1 MKEMNKFRDLFH
13 RRSDDASTETGHEN
27 KASGNVFPKNA
38 SPDDVSQV
46 GGSPDMHFHLPDE
59 KEKRFIIGTLIGIT
73 AAGGLL
79 LLAAG
84 PGRLF
89 HHEEITVNPPAESEQ
104 MMMTL
109 PSPET
114 EESLPAS
121 ETEPP
126 ISDEDKEKLQN
137 EGADAVREK
146 IFGTPSPHKVG
157 LTLTL
162 SGITDAEKA
171 ASGMETADFLHDAG
185 IFLRDNGVTASRI
198 IAESRTETSI
208 PGSFGYEARLQGDE
222 KHLLDFVVLPDFP
235 GEYIFTLTTLPDVPE
250 PEPQSEEDA
259 ASAGNTQS
267 SADGNFVQA
276 GQSVPSRQPGQAA
289 QSGQPATGSDYD
301 ATDLSV
307 ESVPQ
312 KLLNYM
318 DSPYTF
324 QFKLYDYLYSKGR
337 RGKMTAS
344 VSDFS
349 VDGAK
354 KEATIH
360 LTLSDGG
367 SVTAVYSKDSNAWS
381 FS

>member
-1 MKEMNKFRDLFH
+1 MKERKKVTDFFR
-13 RRSDDASTETGHEN
+13 RKTDDHLTQTGQEDR
-27 KASGNVFPKNA
+27 FPDA
-38 SPDDVSQV
+38 EVRLS
-46 GGSPDMHFHLPDE
+46 DE
-59 KEKRFIIGTLIGIT
+59 KEKKFIIGTLIGIT
-73 AAGGLL
+73 AAGGVL

-84 PGRLF
+84 MRGSFRHDEVTL
-89 HHEEITVNPPAESEQ
+89 NPSSESEQ

-114 EESLPAS
+114 ETGHPTA
-121 ETEPP
+121 ETETEFFIPAA
-126 ISDEDKEKLQN
+126 EAEKLRA
-137 EGADAVREK
+137 EGEDTVREK
-146 IFGTPSPHKVG
+146 IFGSSSPHKVG

-171 ASGMETADFLHDAG
+171 QSGMETADFLHDAG
-185 IFLRDNGVTASRI
+185 IFLRDNGITASRI

-222 KHLLDFVVLPDFP
+222 KHLLEFVVLPDFP
-235 GEYIFTLTTLPDVPE
+235 GEYLFTLTTLPDVPE
-250 PEPQSEEDA
+250 PE
-259 ASAGNTQS
+259 TQS
-267 SADGNFVQA
+267 VTNVS
-276 GQSVPSRQPGQAA
+276 PSSTA
-289 QSGQPATGSDYD
+289 QPAADDSSARTGRTAQPAESSDYY

-312 KLLNYM
+312 KLLNYL

-324 QFKLYDYLYSKGR
+324 QFRLYDYLYSKGL

-349 VDGAK
+349 VDGTR

-367 SVTAVYSKDSNAWS
+367 SVTAVYSKDSNAYS

>member
-1 MKEMNKFRDLFH
+1 MKEMKKITDLF
-13 RRSDDASTETGHEN
+13 RRKTDSSLANLD
-27 KASGNVFPKNA
+27 P
-38 SPDDVSQV
+38 
-46 GGSPDMHFHLPDE
+46 E
-59 KEKRFIIGTLIGIT
+59 KELSEAEVRLSDENNRRFIQRTLIGIT
-73 AAGGLL
+73 AAGGV
-79 LLAAG
+79 LLAAAG
-84 PGRLF
+84 IHSVVRHDDVTPDL
-89 HHEEITVNPPAESEQ
+89 PAESEQ

-114 EESLPAS
+114 ETDHPDS
-121 ETEPP
+121 ETEAVFSIP
-126 ISDEDKEKLQN
+126 EEEVERLQK
-137 EGADAVREK
+137 EGADAIKEK
-146 IFGTPSPHKVG
+146 IFGSPSPHKVG

-171 ASGMETADFLHDAG
+171 ANGMETADFLHDAG

-198 IAESRTETSI
+198 ITESRTETSI
-208 PGSFGYEARLQGDE
+208 HGSFGYEARLQGDE

-235 GEYIFTLTTLPDVPE
+235 GEYLFTLTTLPNVPE
-250 PEPQSEEDA
+250 PETQSEDTA
-259 ASAGNTQS
+259 ASSGSTQS
-267 SADGNFVQA
+267 SAGGSIDQTGQEGQTAQA
-276 GQSVPSRQPGQAA
+276 T
-289 QSGQPATGSDYD
+289 QSGQSTQPAENSDYD

-312 KLLNYM
+312 KLLNYL

-324 QFKLYDYLYSKGR
+324 QFKLYDYLYSKGY

>member
-1 MKEMNKFRDLFH
+1 MKERKKITGFFRRKMND
-13 RRSDDASTETGHEN
+13 
-27 KASGNVFPKNA
+27 
-38 SPDDVSQV
+38 
-46 GGSPDMHFHLPDE
+46 
-59 KEKRFIIGTLIGIT
+59 RFIPADREGELSDTEVRLSDERDKEFIQRTLIGIT
-73 AAGGLL
+73 AAGGILL
-79 LLAAG
+79 LSAG
-84 PGRLF
+84 IHSATHQDEATPD
-89 HHEEITVNPPAESEQ
+89 PPVESEQ

-114 EESLPAS
+114 EKNLPAAETNFTIS
-121 ETEPP
+121 ESE
-126 ISDEDKEKLQN
+126 KEKLQK
-137 EGADAVREK
+137 EGADEIKEK
-146 IFGTPSPHKVG
+146 IFGSPSPHKVG

-235 GEYIFTLTTLPDVPE
+235 GEYLFTLTTLPDVPE
-250 PEPQSEEDA
+250 PETQSEENA
-259 ASAGNTQS
+259 ASSGAAQPSATGSYSQTSPSAQS
-267 SADGNFVQA
+267 T
-276 GQSVPSRQPGQAA
+276 
-289 QSGQPATGSDYD
+289 QSGQSGQSGQTAQPAEESDYD

-312 KLLNYM
+312 KLLNYL

-337 RGKMTAS
+337 RGKMSAS

-349 VDGAK
+349 VDGSK

>member
-1 MKEMNKFRDLFH
+1 MKDKKKITDLF
-13 RRSDDASTETGHEN
+13 RRKMFDRFMQDDPEDRLSEEEVRLSDERD
-27 KASGNVFPKNA
+27 KA
-38 SPDDVSQV
+38 
-46 GGSPDMHFHLPDE
+46 
-59 KEKRFIIGTLIGIT
+59 FILRTLIGIT

-89 HHEEITVNPPAESEQ
+89 HHEEITMNPPAESEQ

-114 EESLPAS
+114 EGSLPAV
-121 ETEPP
+121 ETEPS
-126 ISDEDKEKLQN
+126 ISDEDKEKLQK

-146 IFGTPSPHKVG
+146 IFGTPSPHEVG

-354 KEATIH
+354 KEATIY

>member
-1 MKEMNKFRDLFH
+1 MKEKKKFTDLFH
-13 RRSDDASTETGHEN
+13 RKMFDRFMQDDPEDRLSEEDVRLSDERD
-27 KASGNVFPKNA
+27 KA
-38 SPDDVSQV
+38 
-46 GGSPDMHFHLPDE
+46 
-59 KEKRFIIGTLIGIT
+59 FILRTLIGIA
-73 AAGGLL
+73 AAGGI
-79 LLAAG
+79 LLATAG
-84 PGRLF
+84 IHSALHRGEDIPD
-89 HHEEITVNPPAESEQ
+89 PSAEPER

-114 EESLPAS
+114 EQSLPAA
-121 ETEPP
+121 ETDRA
-126 ISDEDKEKLQN
+126 ISDEEKEKLQ
-137 EGADAVREK
+137 EQGEDAVRKK
-146 IFGTPSPHKVG
+146 IFGSPSPHKVG

-198 IAESRTETSI
+198 IAESRTETSV

-250 PEPQSEEDA
+250 PETQSETDT
-259 ASAGNTQS
+259 ASSGSTQVQTQVEAS
-267 SADGNFVQA
+267 TPQA
-276 GQSVPSRQPGQAA
+276 GQAA
-289 QSGQPATGSDYD
+289 ASEESDYD
-301 ATDLSV
+301 ATDLSI

-312 KLLNYM
+312 KLLNYL

-337 RGKMTAS
+337 RGKMSAS

-349 VDGAK
+349 VDGTK
-354 KEATIH
+354 KEATIRIS
-360 LTLSDGG
+360 LSDGD
-367 SVTAVYSKDSNAWS
+367 SVTAVYSKDSNRYS

>member
-1 MKEMNKFRDLFH
+1 MKEMKKITDLFH
-13 RRSDDASTETGHEN
+13 RKMDDRLIQADAEDGLSEN
-27 KASGNVFPKNA
+27 EVRLS
-38 SPDDVSQV
+38 
-46 GGSPDMHFHLPDE
+46 DE
-59 KEKRFIIGTLIGIT
+59 KNKKFIVRTLIGIT
-73 AAGGLL
+73 ATGGIILAG
-79 LLAAG
+79 AG
-84 PGRLF
+84 IHSAV
-89 HHEEITVNPPAESEQ
+89 HHDEVTPNLPVESEQ

-114 EESLPAS
+114 EKSLPTA
-121 ETEPP
+121 ETEFSIP
-126 ISDEDKEKLQN
+126 DEEAEKLQR

-146 IFGTPSPHKVG
+146 IFGSPSPHKVG

-235 GEYIFTLTTLPDVPE
+235 GEYLFTLTTLPDVPE
-250 PEPQSEEDA
+250 PETQSEDF
-259 ASAGNTQS
+259 ASSGNVQS
-267 SADGNFVQA
+267 SVVDTSAQA
-276 GQSVPSRQPGQAA
+276 GQTA
-289 QSGQPATGSDYD
+289 QSGQSAQPGQSSPSGQTAKSSDYD

-312 KLLNYM
+312 KLLNYL

-354 KEATIH
+354 KEATIY

>member
-1 MKEMNKFRDLFH
+1 MKEMKKITDLF
-13 RRSDDASTETGHEN
+13 RRKMDGRLIQADAEDGLSEN
-27 KASGNVFPKNA
+27 EVRLS
-38 SPDDVSQV
+38 
-46 GGSPDMHFHLPDE
+46 DE
-59 KEKRFIIGTLIGIT
+59 KNKKFIVRTLIGIT
-73 AAGGLL
+73 AAGGII
-79 LLAAG
+79 LAGAG
-84 PGRLF
+84 IHSAV
-89 HHEEITVNPPAESEQ
+89 HHDEVTPNLPVESEQ

-114 EESLPAS
+114 EKSLPAE
-121 ETEPP
+121 ETEFP
-126 ISDEDKEKLQN
+126 IPKEEAEKLQK
-137 EGADAVREK
+137 EGADSVRDK
-146 IFGTPSPHKVG
+146 IFGSPSPHKVG

-171 ASGMETADFLHDAG
+171 ANGMETADFLHDAG

-198 IAESRTETSI
+198 ITESRTETSI
-208 PGSFGYEARLQGDE
+208 PGSFGYEARLQGDG

-235 GEYIFTLTTLPDVPE
+235 GEYLFTLTTLPDVPE
-250 PEPQSEEDA
+250 PETQSEDTA
-259 ASAGNTQS
+259 ASSGSTQS
-267 SADGNFVQA
+267 SAGGSIDQTGQEGQTAQA
-276 GQSVPSRQPGQAA
+276 T
-289 QSGQPATGSDYD
+289 QSGQSTQPAENSDYD

-312 KLLNYM
+312 KLLNYL

-324 QFKLYDYLYSKGR
+324 QFKLYDFLYSKGR
-337 RGKMTAS
+337 RGQMSAS